1 MSADIGLTG
10 TKLGCGEGG
19 CGACTVM
26 LSSMEN
32 GELHHRS
39 ANACLCPLYSV
50 DGMHVVTVEG
60 MLLYSDSSLV
70 ALLHSENFKTISP
83 QGHPLHS
90 ALIFS

>member
-1 MSADIGLTG
+1 MSFCHAEIGLTG

-60 MLLYSDSSLV
+60 RSHLDSVDHADLSTLYPSSIQAVQLLYDK
-70 ALLHSENFKTISP
+70 F
-83 QGHPLHS
+83 
-90 ALIFS
+90 